1 MPRQITCM
9 GSTCISLNAFLMVK
23 AMVWKRCK
31 IDGKN
36 CIVKDKKSSVF
47 FGSQCV
53 GTLWNQKS
61 TEVIEK
67 QWSFQQR
74 SITSKKKKRKKNIII
89 NKFSKYSFEHII
101 EKLHVLLIK
110 IIFSSHYTE
119 S

>member
-74 SITSKKKKRKKNIII
+74 SITSKKKRKEKKTSSSINLANIPS
-89 NKFSKYSFEHII
+89 NTLLRSYMFCLSK
-101 EKLHVLLIK
+101 
-110 IIFSSHYTE
+110 
-119 S
+119 